1 MMVRSK
7 TKPDKR
13 VSLHV
18 MVRTLLR
25 RLLPGV
31 KRLQNSS
38 HHNTAGHD
46 AKRKLGAQEAEPG
59 TPVNVPLPE
68 DDNDPAEA
76 ADDEDGNGGGA
87 VPGVVADGS
96 LVNDEDGQDG
106 AGEDED
112 GAKVVEALHFDLDK
126 ELVVFGPKD

>member
-1 MMVRSK
+1 M
-7 TKPDKR
+7 
-13 VSLHV
+13 
-18 MVRTLLR
+18 
-25 RLLPGV
+25 